1 MKVQKRKSRRAP
13 GGATTAKNE
22 RRVLE
27 PAFFIVD
34 VGGDKILGYTKEGI
48 IMLLVTVLTLGFGG
62 FIMGLIGLIE
72 GIIYLTKSDEDFVA
86 TYINNKK
93 GWF

>member
-1 MKVQKRKSRRAP
+1 MSDKPA
-13 GGATTAKNE
+13 GA
-22 RRVLE
+22 
-27 PAFFIVD
+27 
-34 VGGDKILGYTKEGI
+34 DKKIAAGICGILLGALGIHKFILGYTKEGI
-48 IMLLVTVLTLGFGG
+48 IMLLVTVLTLGLAG

-72 GIIYLTKSDEDFVA
+72 GILYLTKSDEDFVA